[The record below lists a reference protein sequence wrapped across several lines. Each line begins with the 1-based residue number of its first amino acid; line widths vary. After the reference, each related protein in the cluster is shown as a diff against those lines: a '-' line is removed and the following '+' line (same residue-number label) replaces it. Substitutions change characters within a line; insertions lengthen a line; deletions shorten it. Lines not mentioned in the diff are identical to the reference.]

1 LLGIEITKEKIIIKL
16 AEIEDGKTESLIYDK
31 GELSKIIIRVGNMDK
46 IKEDILNLIVEDK
59 TKIKIEIT
67 ERYKIH
73 NYELE
78 NGTLR
83 LILWMQSQ
91 I

>member
-1 LLGIEITKEKIIIKL
+1 MLGIEITKEKIIIKL

>member
-1 LLGIEITKEKIIIKL
+1 MLGIEITKEKIIIKL
-16 AEIEDGKTESLIYDK
+16 AEIGDGKTESLIYDK
-31 GELSKIIIRVGNMDK
+31 GKLSKIIIRVGNMDK
-46 IKEDILNLIVEDK
+46 MKGDILNLIVEDK

-67 ERYKIH
+67 EKYKIKNH
-73 NYELE
+73 ELE

-91 I
+91 T